1 MAAIRLACHLV
12 KYRNLLTRR
21 AYFCT
26 ASAPR
31 SRRCFFPDEEEGESA
46 VYTHAMKFQRPSV
59 MKWSERLA
67 KLENLVSLIGS
78 VYWPI
83 KVYETKHGP
92 VGPRFGATTLLDVKT
107 PHDSSSSFRIRLQM
121 WDDMAR
127 MCSQHLKP
135 KDFIYVSGQ
144 LERFVDRN
152 DVKQCK
158 LIVKELNYVT
168 KPSERLATPTC
179 DHSELEGIHFHMLRS
194 SSKSVFVG

>member
-107 PHDSSSSFRIRLQM
+107 PHDSSSSFRLQM

-135 KDFIYVSGQ
+135 KDFIYVSA
-144 LERFVDRN
+144 DRKG
-152 DVKQCK
+152 V
-158 LIVKELNYVT
+158 ELCY
-168 KPSERLATPTC
+168 
-179 DHSELEGIHFHMLRS
+179 
-194 SSKSVFVG
+194 